1 MTKITLKSKAFTQ
14 FVVGSITLALFASF
28 ASFAFNLLV
37 THAATLNR
45 ELEIGMSGSDVGILQ
60 TYLATDKNVY
70 PSGMVTN
77 YFGSLTKA
85 AVSVFQTNNGIPS
98 VGRVGPVTLIAIN
111 NKLND
116 STVGSNRT
124 APSISSIKTNTTTS
138 SADVTWNTDQLA
150 SAIVY
155 YDTKPI
161 TMTEAGA
168 FTDIAVSGTPALAEA
183 TLTYSHSV
191 KINGLSSGTKYYYVL
206 YSRDAFG
213 NVSVTWPSNFST
225 AN

>member
-1 MTKITLKSKAFTQ
+1 MTKITQKSKAFTPLL
-14 FVVGSITLALFASF
+14 VGSITLALF

-85 AVSVFQTNNGIPS
+85 AVSVFQTNNGIAS

-124 APSISSIKTNTTTS
+124 APVISSVKINTTGS
-138 SADVTWNTDQLA
+138 NAIINWNTNEA
-150 SAIVY
+150 AAAIVY

-161 TMTEAGA
+161 SMTEAGP
-168 FTDIAVSGTPALAEA
+168 FTDITVSGIPVLTES
-183 TLTYSHSV
+183 TLSYSHNV
-191 KINGLSSGTKYYYVL
+191 TLLGLSSNTKYYYVV
-206 YSRDAFG
+206 YVKDANG
-213 NVSVTWPSNFST
+213 NVSITWPSDFNT
-225 AN
+225 QN